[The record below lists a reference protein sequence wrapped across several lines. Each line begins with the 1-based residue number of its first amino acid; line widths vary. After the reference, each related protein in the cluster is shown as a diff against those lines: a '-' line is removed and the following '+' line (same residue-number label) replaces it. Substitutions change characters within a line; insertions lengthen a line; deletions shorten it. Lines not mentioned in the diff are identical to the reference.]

1 MRRSIMLDDTPR
13 KLLRIISQFR
23 YQFRRMPNIKEL
35 GRLSGRHPAEII
47 KGFKVLSAE
56 HYIDWDVSKPI
67 ETTIIIEGWERNV
80 PYEKTQQQG
89 AESGSGGTNIDYWL
103 YH

>member
-1 MRRSIMLDDTPR
+1 M
-13 KLLRIISQFR
+13 
-23 YQFRRMPNIKEL
+23 

-47 KGFKVLSAE
+47 KGFKVLFE
-56 HYIDWDVSKPI
+56 EQYIVWDVSTPI

-80 PYEKTQQQG
+80 SYEKTPQQG
-89 AESGSGGTNIDYWL
+89 AESGSGCTNIDYWL